1 MKETVKIAFE
11 CQIKWVILREKVMG
25 DADGRWWWTS
35 LEFDAMAY
43 LLSGRGESLQ
53 LRYSRL
59 IWPSNC
65 RASSLRKG
73 LTSDSTW

>member
-1 MKETVKIAFE
+1 
-11 CQIKWVILREKVMG
+11 MG
-25 DADGRWWWTS
+25 DADGRWWTS
-35 LEFDAMAY
+35 LELDAMAY
-43 LLSGRGESLQ
+43 LPSGRDEPLQ

-65 RASSLRKG
+65 RAWSLRKG